1 MNRPAAPRLITG
13 IAELREAVRAARRQ
27 GKRIGLVPTMGALHA
42 GHVSLVAAS
51 CRECQFTIVTI
62 FVNPLQFAP
71 HEDFNKYPRTLE
83 ADLKMLAGEPVDVV
97 FAPDRAEDI
106 VNSSQATFVEVRGAA
121 EPLEGKSRPSHFR
134 GVATIVLKLF
144 NLAEPDVA
152 YFGEKDFQ
160 QAAVIQQM
168 VRDLNLDI
176 EIRVM
181 PIVRESD
188 GLAMSSRNRYL
199 DPEARKQ
206 ALSLNRSLARAAE
219 LVAAGERH
227 ADKIV
232 AAMRAVFATSPDV
245 QLDYLVLVD
254 PETFAPV
261 TRIER
266 PTLAAVAAKVG
277 STRLIDNRMLEP
289 G

>member
-1 MNRPAAPRLITG
+1 LITG

-27 GKRIGLVPTMGALHA
+27 GKKIGLVPTMGALHA

-51 CRECQFTIVTI
+51 CRECQFTVVTI

-83 ADLKMLAGEPVDVV
+83 ADLKMLAAEPVDVV
-97 FAPDRAEDI
+97 FAPERAEEI
-106 VNSSQATFVEVRGAA
+106 VNAAQATFVEVRGAA
-121 EPLEGKSRPSHFR
+121 EPLEGASRPSHFR

-144 NLAEPDVA
+144 NLAQPDVA
-152 YFGEKDFQ
+152 YFGAKDFQ
-160 QAAVIQQM
+160 QAAVIRQM

-181 PIVRESD
+181 PIVRDPD
-188 GLAMSSRNRYL
+188 GVAMSSRNRYL

-206 ALSLNRSLARAAE
+206 ALALSHSLARAAE
-219 LVAAGERH
+219 LVAAGERE
-227 ADKIV
+227 AEKIV
-232 AAMRAVFATSPDV
+232 AAMRAVFAESPKAV
-245 QLDYLVLVD
+245 IDYIAIVD

-261 TRIER
+261 TRIEGR
-266 PTLAAVAAKVG
+266 TLAAVAAKVG
-277 STRLIDNRMLEP
+277 STRLIDNRMLES